1 MVSKLRCPAVR
12 PGAVR
17 RSLVIERLARGDSRP
32 IVSLVAPAGYGKTTL
47 LSQWAERHGQ
57 PLAWVS
63 LDERDNNPKVL
74 LTYIAEA
81 LNVAEPIDE
90 RVFDALASP
99 DESVPDR
106 IVPALGSAFSSMRF
120 PVVLVLDDVHVLHD
134 HECWDALSVL
144 AGYAPDGS
152 RLVLAGRGA
161 RPLPL
166 TPRRA
171 AGRILEIGLPDL
183 ALTHE
188 EASSLL
194 GNVGVSVGEDGVAE
208 LRRRTEGWPAGLYL
222 AALGLQ
228 ESGPRASAADF
239 LGGDDRLVSE
249 YIESEFLARTSAR
262 QRAFLARTAV
272 LDSIAIGDVD
282 TVTDL
287 AGRLGIRAY
296 RQGRV
301 TTVRRWFGWLEDRG
315 KTAGHPMLAV
325 TAGVLS
331 ALTGRPA
338 DAERWAQVADA
349 RQPPVIS

>member
-1 MVSKLRCPAVR
+1 
-12 PGAVR
+12 
-17 RSLVIERLARGDSRP
+17 
-32 IVSLVAPAGYGKTTL
+32 
-47 LSQWAERHGQ
+47 
-57 PLAWVS
+57 
-63 LDERDNNPKVL
+63 
-74 LTYIAEA
+74 
-81 LNVAEPIDE
+81 
-90 RVFDALASP
+90 
-99 DESVPDR
+99 
-106 IVPALGSAFSSMRF
+106 
-120 PVVLVLDDVHVLHD
+120 VLVLDDVHVLHD